1 MFLLVYLLIF
11 YAKPLF
17 LFLNEHFKSRHTVM
31 LIKSQSRGIE
41 AANRA
46 SQLNF
51 CALAEQMIAHASPAD
66 QFVRVSTVQ
75 DTLGFGLLMARKMLL
90 GVLVLECSV
99 TPRHATSEI
108 NRVKLVHHEAV
119 YFL

>member
-1 MFLLVYLLIF
+1 
-11 YAKPLF
+11 
-17 LFLNEHFKSRHTVM
+17 M

-51 CALAEQMIAHASPAD
+51 CALTKQMIAHASPAD